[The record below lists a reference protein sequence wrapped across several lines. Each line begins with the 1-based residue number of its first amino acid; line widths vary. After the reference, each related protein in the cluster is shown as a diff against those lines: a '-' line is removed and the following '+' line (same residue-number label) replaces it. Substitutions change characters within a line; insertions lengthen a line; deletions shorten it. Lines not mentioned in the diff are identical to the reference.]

1 MLVRNQQA
9 PIAATKHIPQHV
21 AIIPDGNRRWA
32 AQRQYGLLEAYTI
45 AAKAID
51 RTIDDL
57 VARGIRNITVWP
69 TSTRTWW
76 RTDSDIR
83 ALTAA
88 IQRHADTAQIS
99 YPSRGYRYRTI
110 GRLDRLNKI
119 APELVRQLTA
129 LEEATAKLTTA
140 NVTMAFDYDGGEEIA
155 RALRRIVD
163 KQIPSD
169 AISPELISRHLDTA
183 DLPDPDLIIRTGGDH
198 RLSGF
203 MPVQARYAEI
213 CFVDTLLPD
222 IDQSVID
229 AALERFASRR
239 YSQ

>member
-1 MLVRNQQA
+1 MLVPNQRA
-9 PIAATKHIPQHV
+9 PNAAAKRLPQHV

-32 AQRQYGLLEAYTI
+32 AQRQCDLVKAYAV
-45 AAKAID
+45 AAEAID
-51 RTIDDL
+51 RTMDEL

-69 TSTRTWW
+69 TSARTWW
-76 RTDSDIR
+76 RTDSDIQ

-88 IQRHADTAQIS
+88 IKQHADTARTS
-99 YPSRGYRYRTI
+99 YPARGYRYRTI
-110 GRLDRLNKI
+110 GRLDRLNMI
-119 APELVRQLTA
+119 APELVARLNA
-129 LEEATAKLTTA
+129 LEKATAKMTTA

-155 RALRRIVD
+155 RAVQKIIE
-163 KQIPSD
+163 KQID
-169 AISPELISRHLDTA
+169 GQDVSPELISQHLDTA
-183 DLPDPDLIIRTGGDH
+183 GLPDPDLIIRTGGDH